1 MITKELSN
9 IEIMNN
15 PHDVDARNLY
25 NTAEAMITV
34 ITLKPGQSLK
44 RHITPVNVAFY
55 VLEGRGVVEI
65 GEEKMNVIKDTLIES
80 PKDIVHCWYNES
92 NAQLKFMV
100 IKAPKPTTKA
110 VFVGS

>member
-44 RHITPVNVAFY
+44 RHITPVNVAFDALVQY
-55 VLEGRGVVEI
+55 ADANPLKLTDGNELTVVVSEI
-65 GEEKMNVIKDTLIES
+65 K
-80 PKDIVHCWYNES
+80 
-92 NAQLKFMV
+92 
-100 IKAPKPTTKA
+100 
-110 VFVGS
+110 